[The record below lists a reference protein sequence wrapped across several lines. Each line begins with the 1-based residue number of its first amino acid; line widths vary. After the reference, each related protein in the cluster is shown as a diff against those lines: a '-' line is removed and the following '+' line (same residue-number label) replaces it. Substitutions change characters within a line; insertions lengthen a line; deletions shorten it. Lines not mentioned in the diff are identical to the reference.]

1 MLNQGVFVISLD
13 FELYWGMRD
22 KRSIAEYSDNLK
34 GVPAAIEGML
44 KLFEEFGIHA
54 TWATVGLIFF
64 QDAEQ
69 LKDNIPGVLPNY
81 TDSSRNPYNYITESE
96 GLEPQYH
103 FAPHL
108 VDLILSYQGQEIGT
122 HTFSHYYC
130 LEPGQ
135 DADSFRADLEAA
147 VRVAREKNIEIKSM
161 VFPRNQWNPD
171 YLPVLTDLGIKS
183 YRGNESGYFYTAVE
197 QQGQSRIMRLG
208 RLLDSYLNLSG
219 YHTYELAGIAKT
231 KPYDIASS
239 RLLRPCSSRLRFMEI
254 FRLKRITAAM
264 SHAARSERLFHM
276 WWHPHNFGAN
286 LGENLEFLEKIL
298 LHFSMLSGRFGMR
311 SLNMGEVSDLLDST
325 A

>member
-122 HTFSHYYC
+122 HTFSHY
-130 LEPGQ
+130 
-135 DADSFRADLEAA
+135 
-147 VRVAREKNIEIKSM
+147 
-161 VFPRNQWNPD
+161 
-171 YLPVLTDLGIKS
+171 
-183 YRGNESGYFYTAVE
+183 
-197 QQGQSRIMRLG
+197 
-208 RLLDSYLNLSG
+208 
-219 YHTYELAGIAKT
+219 
-231 KPYDIASS
+231 
-239 RLLRPCSSRLRFMEI
+239 
-254 FRLKRITAAM
+254 
-264 SHAARSERLFHM
+264 
-276 WWHPHNFGAN
+276 
-286 LGENLEFLEKIL
+286 
-298 LHFSMLSGRFGMR
+298 
-311 SLNMGEVSDLLDST
+311 
-325 A
+325 